1 MTKLKDLIKNNTV
14 VVIDTETTGLSP
26 NEGTAQIYEINARKI
41 IDGDISN
48 ALFLYRD
55 DKHKVYNGAIA
66 VNINVCKVTGDEVI
80 SEYACNML
88 TCLNYKAPLLFIGD
102 DKLTLE
108 TSNIKSAVKKLK
120 RYVGKCILC
129 GYDLAFDLK
138 FLNQYEAFDDIQTV
152 DLLPIVKAA
161 IGDKVRNLQLNTVCE
176 YFGID
181 VNKKSFTTL
190 TAELLLKLAE
200 HSLKLNTKN
209 PKN

>member
-1 MTKLKDLIKNNTV
+1 MTKLKELIKNNTV

-26 NEGTAQIYEINARKI
+26 NEGMAQIYEICARKI

-55 DKHKVYNGAIA
+55 DKHKVDKGAIA

-88 TCLNYKAPLLFIGD
+88 TGLNYKLPLLFIVD

-120 RYVGKCILC
+120 CYVGKCILC

-138 FLNQYEAFDDIQTV
+138 FLNQYEVFDDVQTV

-161 IGDKVRNLQLNTVCE
+161 IGHKVTNLQLSTVCK
-176 YFGID
+176 YFEID
-181 VNKKSFTTL
+181 VNEKSYVTL
-190 TAELLLKLAE
+190 TAELLLKLANE
-200 HSLKLNTKN
+200 SR
-209 PKN
+209 

>member
-1 MTKLKDLIKNNTV
+1 MTKLKELIKNNTV
-14 VVIDTETTGLSP
+14 VVIDTETTGLFS
-26 NEGTAQIYEINARKI
+26 NEGTAQIYEISARKI

-48 ALFLYRD
+48 ALFLYRN
-55 DKHKVYNGAIA
+55 DKHKVDNGAIA
-66 VNINVCKVTGDEVI
+66 VNINVYKVTDDEVI
-80 SEYACNML
+80 SEYTCTML
-88 TCLNYKAPLLFIGD
+88 TGLNYKAPLLFIGD

-120 RYVGKCILC
+120 RYVVKGILC

-161 IGDKVRNLQLNTVCE
+161 IGDKVRNLQLNTVCD
-176 YFGID
+176 YFGIV

-190 TAELLLKLAE
+190 TAELLLKLAGE
-200 HSLKLNTKN
+200 NR
-209 PKN
+209 